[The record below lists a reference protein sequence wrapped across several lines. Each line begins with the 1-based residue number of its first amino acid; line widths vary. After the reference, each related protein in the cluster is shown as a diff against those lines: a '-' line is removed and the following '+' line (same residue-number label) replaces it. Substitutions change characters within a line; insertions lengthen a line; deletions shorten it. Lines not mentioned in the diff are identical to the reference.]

1 MRKATRE
8 FRVDGVGRL
17 KLDVHAVRDVA
28 GDLELG
34 SAGREGAGQAHDQ
47 HLLAGARFPDVE
59 EDGRVELE
67 AVLRVGTVSRRRVLA
82 VSLSASR
89 LVSAGRVRTTV
100 SSSLYVLRATV
111 AFGSLRSPRATA
123 PRELC
128 GDCYVGG
135 TLLPAWTFTSGI
147 ESPAFTMAASE
158 RERFAAGDS
167 VLLLYGPR
175 AYHTQRAMSAI
186 LKERPC

>member
-17 KLDVHAVRDVA
+17 NLISTQITNVA

-47 HLLAGARFPDVE
+47 DLLAGAGLAHVQ
-59 EDGRVELE
+59 EDRRVELE
-67 AVLRVGTVSRRRVLA
+67 AVLRVVTVSRRRVRA
-82 VSLSASR
+82 VSRLSSRASC
-89 LVSAGRVRTTV
+89 LASAGRVRTTV
-100 SSSLYVLRATV
+100 SRFSALRCVTV
-111 AFGSLRSPRATA
+111 AFGSCRSPRATA

-147 ESPAFTMAASE
+147 ASPAFTMAATE
-158 RERFAAGDS
+158 RERFAAGGS
-167 VLLLYGPR
+167 VLLLLYGPR
-175 AYHTQRAMSAI
+175 ACHTQRAMSAI
-186 LKERPC
+186 